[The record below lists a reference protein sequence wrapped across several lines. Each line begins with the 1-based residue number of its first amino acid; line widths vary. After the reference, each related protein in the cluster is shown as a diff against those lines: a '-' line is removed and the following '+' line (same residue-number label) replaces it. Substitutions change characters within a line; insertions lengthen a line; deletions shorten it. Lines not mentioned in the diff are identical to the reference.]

1 MPASIATTNTRPLP
15 LPPTSAVTAGPGH
28 RPTRPQPIPNSVVPT
43 NRRASSGRSSGIRS
57 AGATSGGPAGECQP
71 VDRAERRG
79 RASHHDEQRGIPRAG
94 DVEEGEHDA
103 WIGHPRDR
111 QARAEEEPGGEA
123 DDDRL
128 HDSHPPRRTTNTTII
143 ATAMNVAQP
152 TIDRRD
158 RRPTPQTPCP
168 LVQPPP

>member
-1 MPASIATTNTRPLP
+1 MS
-15 LPPTSAVTAGPGH
+15 
-28 RPTRPQPIPNSVVPT
+28 
-43 NRRASSGRSSGIRS
+43 
-57 AGATSGGPAGECQP
+57 QP
-71 VDRAERRG
+71 VEQAEGRG
-79 RASHHDEQRGIPRAG
+79 RAGHDHEQRGVPRAR

-103 WIGHPRDR
+103 WIGHARDR

-123 DDDRL
+123 DRDPHDR
-128 HDSHPPRRTTNTTII
+128 PPYRTTNTTII

-152 TIDRRD
+152 TIERRD